1 MSGETHRAYRIA
13 VVDDES
19 ESLASICR
27 ALKKVGYDISSFEDG
42 LAAVQNLESFRDV
55 DLVVTDL
62 RMPRVDGIDLLKK
75 VREVNRE
82 AGFLIVTGHGTVE
95 TAVEALKAGADDY
108 ILKPLDLFE
117 LRNRVHQ
124 ILEKRQ
130 PGNELRFL
138 RRQMA
143 ADRGTSPIIGTSPAI
158 QGLLEQIATVA
169 PTRSTVLLLG
179 ESGTGK
185 DLAAETIHAHSLRS
199 RDNFLPLNCAALSAS
214 LLESELFGYEK
225 GAFTGAQERRLGKLE
240 LADRGTLFLDEIG
253 EMPLEMQVKLLRFL
267 ETREIMRVGGSS
279 PLTLDVRL
287 IAATNRE
294 LTQAVEQQKFRM
306 DLYYRLKVVT
316 LVMPPLRDRPQDIPV
331 LVWHFLSG
339 FTEEHQRPS
348 FGISPEAM
356 QALVRYSWPGNVR
369 ELKNLIENLVIFSKQ
384 PVLQLLDL
392 PPEVRQQPATGSAED
407 SQPPARFEEL
417 NMSTI
422 EKQAILQALEKTGG
436 NRLRAA
442 QLLGIGLRTLQTKLK
457 EYGMT
462 ER

>member
-1 MSGETHRAYRIA
+1 MSGTIGRTCRIA
-13 VVDDES
+13 VIDDES

-27 ALKKVGYDISSFEDG
+27 ALKKVGYDVLSFEDG
-42 LAAVQNLESFRDV
+42 VAALQALESFRDV

-62 RMPRVDGIDLLKK
+62 KMPRVSGIDLLRK

-95 TAVEALKAGADDY
+95 TAVEALKGGADDY

-124 ILEKRQ
+124 ILEKRR
-130 PGNELRFL
+130 PGNDLRFL
-138 RRQMA
+138 KRQTST
-143 ADRGTSPIIGTSPAI
+143 GTTGPIIGKSPAI
-158 QGLLEQIATVA
+158 QHLLEQIGTVA

-185 DLAAETIHAHSLRS
+185 DLAAQTLHAHSLRS
-199 RDNFLPLNCAALSAS
+199 RENFLPLNCASLSAS

-225 GAFTGAQERRLGKLE
+225 GAFTGALERRLGKLE

-267 ETREIMRVGGSS
+267 ETREIMRVGGAT
-279 PLTLDVRL
+279 PITLDVRL

-294 LTQAVEQQKFRM
+294 LARAVEQQKFRV

-316 LVMPPLRDRPQDIPV
+316 LVMPPLRERAEDIP
-331 LVWHFLSG
+331 LLLGHFLTK
-339 FTEEHQRPS
+339 FAEEHQRPALEV
-348 FGISPEAM
+348 SPEAM
-356 QALVRYSWPGNVR
+356 EALVRYSWPGNVR
-369 ELKNLIENLVIFSKQ
+369 ELKNLIENLVIFSKH
-384 PVLQLLDL
+384 PVLQLADL
-392 PPEVRQQPATGSAED
+392 PLDIRQSPDTGKD
-407 SQPPARFEEL
+407 WPPTARFEEL

-422 EKQAILQALEKTGG
+422 ERQAILQALEKTGG
-436 NRLRAA
+436 NRLKAA

>member
-1 MSGETHRAYRIA
+1 VSSEPPRTHRIA
-13 VVDDES
+13 VIDDES

-42 LAAVQNLESFRDV
+42 LAAVQSLDSFRDV

-62 RMPRVDGIDLLKK
+62 KMPRVDGIDLLKK

-117 LRNRVHQ
+117 LRNRVQQ
-124 ILEKRQ
+124 ILERRR

-138 RRQMA
+138 RRQIVT
-143 ADRGTSPIIGTSPAI
+143 GGVTSPIIGKSAGI
-158 QGLLEQIATVA
+158 QRLLEQIATVA

-185 DLAAETIHAHSLRS
+185 DLVAQTIHARSLRS
-199 RDNFLPLNCAALSAS
+199 REHFLPLNCAALSPT
-214 LLESELFGYEK
+214 LLESELFGHEK
-225 GAFTGAQERRLGKLE
+225 GAFTGAMERRLGKLE

-279 PLTLDVRL
+279 HLTLDVRL

-294 LTQAVEQQKFRM
+294 LTQAVEQQKFRT

-316 LVMPPLRDRPQDIPV
+316 LVMPPLRERTEDIPL
-331 LVWHFLSG
+331 LVWHFLEG
-339 FTEEHQRPS
+339 FAEEHQRPVLEV
-348 FGISPEAM
+348 SPEAM
-356 QALVRYSWPGNVR
+356 QALVHYPWPGNVR
-369 ELKNLIENLVIFSKQ
+369 ELKNLMENLVIFSKQ
-384 PVLQLLDL
+384 STLQLLDL
-392 PPEVRQQPATGSAED
+392 PLEVRQQPATD
-407 SQPPARFEEL
+407 SQLPARFEEL

-422 EKQAILQALEKTGG
+422 ERQAILQALEKTSG
-436 NRLRAA
+436 NRLKAA

>member
-1 MSGETHRAYRIA
+1 VSGEPHRTCRIA
-13 VVDDES
+13 VIDDES

-27 ALKKVGYDISSFEDG
+27 ALKKVGYDVSSFEDG
-42 LAAVQNLESFRDV
+42 VAAVQSLESFQDI
-55 DLVVTDL
+55 DLVISDL
-62 RMPRVDGIDLLKK
+62 KMPRVDGIDLLRK
-75 VREVNRE
+75 VRELNRE
-82 AGFLIVTGHGTVE
+82 TGFLIVTGHGTVE

-117 LRNRVHQ
+117 LRNRVQQ
-124 ILEKRQ
+124 ILEKRR

-138 RRQMA
+138 RRQIGSGA
-143 ADRGTSPIIGTSPAI
+143 SPIIGKSAAI
-158 QGLLEQIATVA
+158 QRLLEQIATVA

-185 DLAAETIHAHSLRS
+185 DLVAQTIHARSPRS
-199 RDNFLPLNCAALSAS
+199 RENFLPLNCAAISPT
-214 LLESELFGYEK
+214 LLESELFGHEK
-225 GAFTGAQERRLGKLE
+225 GAFTGAMDRRLGKLE

-253 EMPLEMQVKLLRFL
+253 EMTVEMQVKLLRFL
-267 ETREIMRVGGSS
+267 ESREIMRVGGASH
-279 PLTLDVRL
+279 LTLDVRL

-294 LTQAVEQQKFRM
+294 LSQAVEQQKFRT

-316 LVMPPLRDRPQDIPV
+316 LVMPPLRERVEDIPL
-331 LVWHFLSG
+331 LVWHFLAG
-339 FTEEHQRPS
+339 FAEEHQRPALEVS
-348 FGISPEAM
+348 SEAM

-369 ELKNLIENLVIFSKQ
+369 ELKNLVENLVIFSKQ
-384 PVLQLLDL
+384 PALQLLDL
-392 PPEVRQQPATGSAED
+392 PPEVRQQPGTD
-407 SQPPARFEEL
+407 SQPLARFEEL

-422 EKQAILQALEKTGG
+422 EKQAILQALEKTSG
-436 NRLRAA
+436 NRLKAA

>member
-1 MSGETHRAYRIA
+1 VSSEPHRTYRIA
-13 VVDDES
+13 VIDDES

-42 LAAVQNLESFRDV
+42 LAAVQSLDSFRDV

-62 RMPRVDGIDLLKK
+62 KMPRVDGIDLLRR

-95 TAVEALKAGADDY
+95 TAVEALKSGADDY

-117 LRNRVHQ
+117 LRNRVRQ

-138 RRQMA
+138 RRQIA
-143 ADRGTSPIIGTSPAI
+143 TDGSVSPIIGKSAAI
-158 QGLLEQIATVA
+158 QRLLEQIATVA

-185 DLAAETIHAHSLRS
+185 DLAAQTIHARSLRS
-199 RDNFLPLNCAALSAS
+199 RENFLPLNCAALSPT
-214 LLESELFGYEK
+214 LLESELFGHEK
-225 GAFTGAQERRLGKLE
+225 GAFTGALDRRLGKLE

-267 ETREIMRVGGSS
+267 ETREIMRVGGASH
-279 PLTLDVRL
+279 LTLDVRL

-294 LTQAVEQQKFRM
+294 LTQAVEQQKFRT

-316 LVMPPLRDRPQDIPV
+316 LVMPPLRERTEDIPM
-331 LVWHFLSG
+331 LVWHFLEG
-339 FTEEHQRPS
+339 LAEEHQRPTLEVS
-348 FGISPEAM
+348 QEAM
-356 QALVRYSWPGNVR
+356 QALVRYPWPGNLR
-369 ELKNLIENLVIFSKQ
+369 ELKNLMENLFIFSKA
-384 PVLQLLDL
+384 PILQLLDL
-392 PPEVRQQPATGSAED
+392 PPEVRQQPATD
-407 SQPPARFEEL
+407 PQPPARFEEL

-422 EKQAILQALEKTGG
+422 EKQAILQALEKTSG
-436 NRLRAA
+436 NRLKAA

>member
-1 MSGETHRAYRIA
+1 VSGEPNRTYRIA
-13 VVDDES
+13 VIDDES

-42 LAAVQNLESFRDV
+42 LAAVQMLESFRDV

-62 RMPRVDGIDLLKK
+62 KMPRVDGIDLLKR

-117 LRNRVHQ
+117 LRDRVHQ
-124 ILEKRQ
+124 ILEKRR

-138 RRQMA
+138 RRQITMG
-143 ADRGTSPIIGTSPAI
+143 DSIGPIIGKSQEI
-158 QGLLEQIATVA
+158 QRLLEQIATVA

-185 DLAAETIHAHSLRS
+185 DLAAQTIHARSLRS
-199 RDNFLPLNCAALSAS
+199 REHYLPLNCAALSPT
-214 LLESELFGYEK
+214 LLESELFGHEK
-225 GAFTGAQERRLGKLE
+225 GAFTGAVERRLGKLE

-267 ETREIMRVGGSS
+267 ETREIMRVGGGST
-279 PLTLDVRL
+279 LTLDVRL

-294 LTQAVEQQKFRM
+294 LTQAVEQQKFRL

-316 LVMPPLRDRPQDIPV
+316 LVMPPLRERKEDIPL
-331 LVWHFLSG
+331 LVWHFLAG
-339 FTEEHQRPS
+339 FADEHQRPTLEV
-348 FGISPEAM
+348 SPEAM

-384 PVLQLLDL
+384 PVVQLPDLPAEVREQSASDL
-392 PPEVRQQPATGSAED
+392 PPPT
-407 SQPPARFEEL
+407 RFEEL

-422 EKQAILQALEKTGG
+422 EKQAILQALEKTSG
-436 NRLRAA
+436 NRLKAA